1 MKAEIFMNV
10 LFTRQGKEA
19 PPTFGLLT
27 SEPKKRLLN
36 GYWQEQHSCC
46 KYKQNKQYFNHT
58 LRAPHSWKYIC
69 FYAQYSYIVKVYYP
83 HVGAFI

>member
-1 MKAEIFMNV
+1 MKAEIFMNA

-46 KYKQNKQYFNHT
+46 KSKKNILIIQLH
-58 LRAPHSWKYIC
+58 APHSWKYIC
-69 FYAQYSYIVKVYYP
+69 FFAQLS
-83 HVGAFI
+83 

>member
-1 MKAEIFMNV
+1 MKVEIFMNA
-10 LFTRQGKEA
+10 LFTRLGKEA

-46 KYKQNKQYFNHT
+46 KSKMNNILIIQLH
-58 LRAPHSWKYIC
+58 APHSWKYIC
-69 FYAQYSYIVKVYYP
+69 FFAQLP
-83 HVGAFI
+83 